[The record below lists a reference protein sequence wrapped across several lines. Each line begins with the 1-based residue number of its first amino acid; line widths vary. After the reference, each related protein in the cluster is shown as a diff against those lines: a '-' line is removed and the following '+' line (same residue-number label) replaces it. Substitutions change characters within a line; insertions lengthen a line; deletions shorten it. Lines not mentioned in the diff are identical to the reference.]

1 MHLYVKDFIVRNK
14 KPTEVEKLIKD
25 YNGCAFQVP
34 VFVSVLAKCHT
45 AFVNIVFCCSVP
57 SPVKE
62 DLEFER
68 YDVYQ
73 MT

>member
-1 MHLYVKDFIVRNK
+1 MKDFIVRNQK
-14 KPTEVEKLIKD
+14 TTEVEKLIKG
-25 YNGCAFQVP
+25 YNDTHGCAFQVP
-34 VFVSVLAKCHT
+34 IFVSVLAKSHT